1 MHLHLTNKV
10 IVVTGGARGIGKA
23 IVQTLS
29 DEGAIP
35 VIIGRHAA
43 ENQALVD
50 ELKKAGK
57 EAAQVAIELAAV
69 NQLESVVA
77 KIVAQFGKIDGLVN
91 NAGYN
96 DGVGLEKGNYAAF
109 MESLHN
115 NLVHYY
121 MMAHYCL
128 PWLKKSTGAAIVNI
142 VSKTAETGQGGTSA
156 YAAANGGRSALTREW
171 AVELLKYGIRV
182 NGVVVAEC
190 FTPAYQTWIATL
202 PDPENKLKEINQHI
216 PLGNRMTTA
225 EEIAAAVVFL
235 LSSVSSHT
243 TGQLLHVDGGYV
255 HLDRA
260 LANA

>member
-1 MHLHLTNKV
+1 MQLQLTNKV
-10 IVVTGGARGIGKA
+10 IIVTGGARGIGRA
-23 IVQTLS
+23 IVKLLA

-35 VIIGRHAA
+35 VIVGRHAN

-50 ELKKAGK
+50 ELKQAGK
-57 EAAQVAIELAAV
+57 AAGEVTIELAAV
-69 NQLESVVA
+69 DQLESVVA
-77 KIVAQFGKIDGLVN
+77 NIIHQFGKIDGLVN

-128 PWLKKSTGAAIVNI
+128 PWLKKSSGAAIVNI
-142 VSKTAETGQGGTSA
+142 ISKTAETGQGGTSA

-190 FTPAYQTWIATL
+190 YTPAYETWIATL
-202 PDPENKLKEINQHI
+202 PDPENKLKEINQRI
-216 PLGNRMTTA
+216 PLANRMTTPA
-225 EEIAAAVVFL
+225 EIAAAVLFL
-235 LSSVSSHT
+235 LSPVSSHT

>member
-69 NQLESVVA
+69 DQLESVVA
-77 KIVAQFGKIDGLVN
+77 KIVAQFGKIEGLVN